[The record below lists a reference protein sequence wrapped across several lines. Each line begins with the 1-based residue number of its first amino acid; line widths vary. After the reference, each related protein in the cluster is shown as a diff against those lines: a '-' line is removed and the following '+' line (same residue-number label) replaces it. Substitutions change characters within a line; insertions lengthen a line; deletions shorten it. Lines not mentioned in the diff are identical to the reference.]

1 MPSGDASR
9 LPKGRPKGCKNKIS
23 SEVVADLFAVYK
35 KRHRQ
40 KWLMNDASNGQKDD
54 TALSCFKKSGNR
66 YKIIDTSGFQRRRRD
81 IFVVLYRDNS
91 KAS

>member
-35 KRHRQ
+35 KKHRQ
-40 KWLMNDASNGQKDD
+40 KWLMNLTDDQFLKLFSKIVPQTQVIEGNSDAPI
-54 TALSCFKKSGNR
+54 TVVIKKLGE
-66 YKIIDTSGFQRRRRD
+66 K
-81 IFVVLYRDNS
+81 
-91 KAS
+91 